1 MAWPACAEVVSHNPA
16 ALTPAPLTEVI
27 VTARWREERLQDA
40 PFSITVFSDA
50 DLRAR
55 GLTNLS
61 QIAAFTPNLV
71 FDPGVGDTGGSTN
84 AQIYIRGVGQAD
96 YLFTT
101 EPGVGVYVDGV
112 YAARSIGSMMDL
124 IDVEQIE
131 VLRGPQ
137 GTAFGKN
144 SAGGAISIIT
154 RHPGRDPGGRAAIT
168 LGSDG
173 RRDGFVAIER
183 PAADGRLAGKATVSV
198 SRRNGY
204 VTRVNGGA
212 ALGGLD
218 AVGAGLQLR
227 WSPDETFELL
237 VATDVMRRRETP
249 SPTVLL
255 AVDPAAPLLA
265 LWNGLVG
272 APAGAIYDGRF
283 IRPKAAETYATADSR
298 SDLDLWGVSATA
310 EWRGD
315 LGRLRSISAFRR
327 HDADFA
333 TDADHS
339 PSPYVGQAVNDRMR
353 QTSQELRWLGSGA
366 GGRLNY
372 TLGGLLFSESGRDT
386 YAVQIAPGLFPA
398 LEAFPPGLIPGLG
411 GAGNPIHRDLDYDAA
426 VDSAMH
432 SFSSA
437 LFAQADYDLSAA
449 LALSAGL
456 RQTWDRKSYW
466 ARFERF
472 SSGVTI
478 YDVTTKRRWS
488 ALTPSASLKYR
499 WAPRLT
505 TYVSAARG
513 HKAGGVNGRAQTAAG
528 ATRTFDPEYVWTYE
542 AGLKSVWFDDRATVN
557 LAVFHS
563 DYKDLQLLSVSAQ
576 GGAPVVVVENAG
588 AAEVDGFELEVTARL
603 TEVSRLNLGLGHL
616 DARYTRLDPSVSAV
630 TLASRLAKTP
640 AWTLNLG
647 LEHDQP
653 TALGRLTI
661 RGDYVWRSRV
671 ENSAENSP
679 IVAQKGFGL
688 FNAQATLRP
697 PGASWSLTLSGSN
710 LADRR
715 YITSGLDTLASIGV
729 ADATLGRPRE
739 WAVRLDYRF

>member
-1 MAWPACAEVVSHNPA
+1 MLAFAWPACAEVAPQNPA
-16 ALTPAPLTEVI
+16 ALTEVI

-40 PFSITVFSDA
+40 PVSITVFSEA

-55 GLTNLS
+55 GLTNLA

-112 YAARSIGSMMDL
+112 YAARSIGSMMNL

-131 VLRGPQ
+131 VLKGPQ

-144 SAGGAISIIT
+144 SAGGAINIVT
-154 RHPGRDPGGRAAIT
+154 RRPGREKGGRAAIT

-173 RRDGFVAIER
+173 RRDGFAAIDL
-183 PAADGRLAGKATVSV
+183 PTANGRLASKVALNV
-198 SRRNGY
+198 SRRDGY
-204 VTRVNGGA
+204 VTRLDGGA

-218 AVGAGLQLR
+218 AAGAALQVR
-227 WSPDETFELL
+227 WSPDEAFELL
-237 VATDVMRRRETP
+237 VATDVSRRRETP

-255 AVDPAAPLLA
+255 AVDTAAPLLA
-265 LWNGLVG
+265 LWNGLVA

-283 IRPKAAETYATADSR
+283 ARPDAAETYATGENR

-315 LGRLRSISAFRR
+315 FGRLRSISAFRR

-339 PSPYVGQAVNDRMR
+339 PLAYTEQAVNDRMQ
-353 QTSQELRWLGSGA
+353 QTSQELRWLGA
-366 GGRLNY
+366 TDDGRLKY
-372 TLGGLLFSESGRDT
+372 MLGGLLFSESGRDT
-386 YAVQIAPGLFPA
+386 YSLQIAPGLFNA
-398 LEAFPPGLIPGLG
+398 LEALPPGIIPGLG
-411 GAGNPIHRDLDYDAA
+411 GAGNPIHRDLDYDA
-426 VDSAMH
+426 VLDSAME

-437 LFAQADYDLSAA
+437 LFAQADYELNDAMSLST
-449 LALSAGL
+449 GL

-466 ARFERF
+466 ARFERL
-472 SSGVTI
+472 SSGVTV
-478 YDVTTKRRWS
+478 YDVTAKRRWS
-488 ALTPSASLKYR
+488 ALTPSVSLQHR
-499 WAPRLT
+499 WTPRVT

-513 HKAGGVNGRAQTAAG
+513 YKAGGVNGRAQTAAG
-528 ATRTFDPEYVWTYE
+528 ATRTFNPEYVWTYE
-542 AGLKSVWFDDRATVN
+542 TGLKSAWFDDRARVN
-557 LAVFHS
+557 LALFHS
-563 DYKDLQLLSVSAQ
+563 DYKDLQLLSFNSQ

-588 AAEVDGFELEVTARL
+588 AATVDGFELEITARP
-603 TEVSRLNLGLGHL
+603 TNASRLNLGLGHL
-616 DARYTRLDPSVSAV
+616 DARYTRLDPSVTAV
-630 TLASRLAKTP
+630 TLKSRLAKTP

-647 LEHDQP
+647 LEHDLR
-653 TALGRLTI
+653 TALGRLTV

-679 IVAQKGFGL
+679 ALAQTGFGL
-688 FNAQATLRP
+688 LNAQATLHP
-697 PGASWSLTLSGSN
+697 LGAAWSLTLSGAN
-710 LADRR
+710 LTGAR
-715 YITSGLDTLASIGV
+715 YITNGLDTLASIGV

-739 WAVRLDYRF
+739 WAMRLDYGF